1 MNVDEAKFELE
12 MAERNLRG
20 CYAYRDQAI
29 AAWRDAEA
37 ARGSNDR
44 HYRLRRLHGDDYLQ
58 KLTAE
63 KGSAFRQCEDAEAQ
77 RGRAKEAYE
86 KAVAAARCSESEQ

>member
-12 MAERNLRG
+12 MAERNRSG
-20 CYAYRDQAI
+20 CYAYLDRAM

-37 ARGSNDR
+37 ARGSNER

-58 KLTAE
+58 KLTDE
-63 KGSAFRQCEDAEAQ
+63 KDSALRQCRDAKARRDRAQ
-77 RGRAKEAYE
+77 DAYE
-86 KAVAAARCSESEQ
+86 EAVSAARR